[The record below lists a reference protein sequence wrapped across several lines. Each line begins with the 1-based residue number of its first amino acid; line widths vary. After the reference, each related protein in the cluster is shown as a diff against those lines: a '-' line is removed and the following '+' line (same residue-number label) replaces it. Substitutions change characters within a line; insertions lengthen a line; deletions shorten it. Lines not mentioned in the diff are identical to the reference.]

1 MNFLNLPLSRMVFE
15 GQPLI
20 LLNLTLTS
28 LLNTDLRRSIVTKK
42 FAGVAIV
49 CIWIY
54 SVLYSMITIALP
66 QSSYQYNDYSGYCME
81 QWYYNSNYGELAQVN
96 PILLLGIR
104 FRNVLIS
111 LSYVPW
117 HNRPKITV
125 PPTPIR

>member
-96 PILLLGIR
+96 PASSARNQNQKCLNFTNTLGPHGV
-104 FRNVLIS
+104 FA
-111 LSYVPW
+111 
-117 HNRPKITV
+117 
-125 PPTPIR
+125 